1 MDRSEHNCGVGVLLQ
16 PSHVLWFLGFRGKC
30 LYLPSYSNANPCPSS
45 LLLFETGSR
54 ISKLAFH
61 QLSHLYL
68 LSARISGVY
77 HLIHFMW
84 YRGLS
89 PGLHVCWA
97 SALLCS
103 PRSFFLTTVLR
114 DGKRSKK
121 TENTNTIT
129 AQQQGSFLGRPS
141 PH

>member
-16 PSHVLWFLGFRGKC
+16 PSHALWFLGFHGKC

-45 LLLFETGSR
+45 LLLFETGSW
-54 ISKLAFH
+54 ISTLAFH

-84 YRGLS
+84 YWGLS
-89 PGLHVCWA
+89 PGLPVCWA
-97 SALLCS
+97 SALLS
-103 PRSFFLTTVLR
+103 AQSFFLTTVLR

-121 TENTNTIT
+121 TENTTT
-129 AQQQGSFLGRPS
+129 AQQRSSFLGRPS